1 MIVCP
6 RCSYENEDSAMNC
19 ASCRINLQWALENL
33 QEAAR
38 HNLERVEGPPP
49 EAQAGNRVARGF
61 LVIALLL
68 AIPASGFLAFWN
80 WLHGVL
86 PPNSAQSGGYLAV
99 AGFWL
104 VVAVVCI
111 PAAIVVLLRR
121 QPKPNLLPGLRILA
135 LIGVT
140 GGLLFGLMRL
150 TLVILPEHT
159 GQSLIIQY
167 KLGERDFR
175 GANLEQAELSEA
187 NLHEGN
193 LSGADLRGANLAGA
207 QLYRTDLSGAN
218 LRGANLRGANLFEAD
233 LREADLREADLTGAR
248 VHWAHLRGADLR
260 EADLTDAFLYRIIL
274 PGADLRGANLSGAD
288 LREADLTGA
297 NLRAAYLSGA
307 DLSGAAVTNEQ
318 LDRASNLEG
327 TILPDGSVHE

>member
-1 MIVCP
+1 MITCP

-19 ASCRINLQWALENL
+19 ANCRINLQWALENL

-49 EAQAGNRVARGF
+49 EAQAGDRVARGF

-80 WLHGVL
+80 WLHGIL

-140 GGLLFGLMRL
+140 GGLLYGLMRL

-159 GQSLIIQY
+159 GRSLIIQY

-187 NLHEGN
+187 NLHEANLSSANLRGAGLTGAKLYRTD
-193 LSGADLRGANLAGA
+193 LSGADLRGA
-207 QLYRTDLSGAN
+207 
-218 LRGANLRGANLFEAD
+218 
-233 LREADLREADLTGAR
+233 DLTGAN
-248 VHWAHLRGADLR
+248 
-260 EADLTDAFLYRIIL
+260 LYE
-274 PGADLRGANLSGAD
+274 ANLSGAD

-297 NLRAAYLSGA
+297 QVHWANLSGA
-307 DLSGAAVTNEQ
+307 DLRHADLTDANLFRTDLTGAVVTGEQ
-318 LDRASNLEG
+318 LDRARRLRDA
-327 TILPDGSVHE
+327 ILPDGSVHE

>member
-19 ASCRINLQWALENL
+19 ASCRINLQWPLENWD
-33 QEAAR
+33 EAVQ

-49 EAQAGNRVARGF
+49 EEQARDRVVRGF
-61 LVIALLL
+61 LVIVLLL
-68 AIPASGFLAFWN
+68 AIPASGFLALLSF
-80 WLHGVL
+80 LSGVL
-86 PPNSAQSGGYLAV
+86 SAGNTGSAGYLAA

-111 PAAIVVLLRR
+111 RAAIVVLFRR
-121 QPKPNLLPGLRILA
+121 QPKPNLVPGLRILA
-135 LIGVT
+135 LIALT

-159 GQSLIIQY
+159 GRSLIIQY

-187 NLHEGN
+187 DLHEAN
-193 LSGADLRGANLAGA
+193 LSSADLRG
-207 QLYRTDLSGAN
+207 
-218 LRGANLRGANLFEAD
+218 
-233 LREADLREADLTGAR
+233 ADLTGAR
-248 VHWAHLRGADLR
+248 
-260 EADLTDAFLYRIIL
+260 LYRT
-274 PGADLRGANLSGAD
+274 DLSGAD

-297 NLRAAYLSGA
+297 NLFEANLRDADLSGA
-307 DLSGAAVTNEQ
+307 DLTEANLRDADLSGAHLRGATLTNEQ
-318 LDRASNLEG
+318 LDRAWNLEG